1 METPTGLN
9 MASAVLQSISGNA
22 PVKRSTSRKCYE
34 FGEGRFLRL
43 TASLVVLEDEIN
55 EKRIALNFQKYVKI
69 AAKIA
74 SIDEAIVNQRDDA
87 RSHCLLDI
95 GGSWFLSVGN
105 GYRCVDIRKWYTD
118 CSGKVRPSRV
128 GLSLR
133 YPEWEKFKEI
143 VNEIRQHRP
152 EVAAVVPCYNGGDH
166 QNQEGKRNCRVFRV
180 FLFSKIL
187 VCTMAMVGCT
197 Y

>member
-1 METPTGLN
+1 MT
-9 MASAVLQSISGNA
+9 SAVLQSIRGNA
-22 PVKRSTSRKCYE
+22 PAVRRSTSRKCYE

-43 TASLVVLEDEIN
+43 TASLVVFEDEIA

-69 AAKIA
+69 VEKIA
-74 SIDEAIVNQRDDA
+74 SIDEAIAKQRDDSA
-87 RSHCLLDI
+87 SNFLLDI

-118 CSGKVRPSRV
+118 HSGNVRPSRI

-152 EVAAVVPCYNGGDH
+152 DVAAVVPCYNGGDH
-166 QNQEGKRNCRVFRV
+166 QNQEGRHNLSSFFFGCF
-180 FLFSKIL
+180 IL
-187 VCTMAMVGCT
+187 YKYFNIFFCA
-197 Y
+197 